1 MRRLLMI
8 GLAIFA
14 IALPSGISL
23 AAKADK
29 VDVCHLNGNG
39 SYVLISVSG
48 NGWNGHS
55 GHTGDFAAVDG
66 SCEVDGDG

>member
-14 IALPSGISL
+14 IAVPGGITL

-29 VDVCHLNGNG
+29 VDVCHLTGNG
-39 SYVLISVSG
+39 SYQLVSVSG
-48 NGWNGHS
+48 NS
-55 GHTGDFAAVDG
+55 GHDKHLGDVEPVQG
-66 SCEVDGDG
+66 ECPSESPS